1 MSDCIELKNIRAL
14 GHYGVTEH
22 ERSKPQLLMID
33 IEIGL
38 DLSKAADSDALADT
52 LDYSKLHK
60 QVLEIV
66 SNKSFK
72 LLEALAKSIIDYI
85 FVADPQVQSTSVRI
99 AKPEKLESA
108 TPAVILRRAR
118 QL

>member
-1 MSDCIELKNIRAL
+1 MSDSIELKNIRAL
-14 GHYGVTEH
+14 GHYGVTEQ

-33 IEIGL
+33 IAIDL
-38 DLSKAADSDALADT
+38 DLSKAASTDALADT
-52 LDYSKLHK
+52 LDYSQLHK

-66 SNKSFK
+66 ANKSFK
-72 LLEALAKSIIDYI
+72 LLESLAQSIIDYI
-85 FVADPQVQSTSVRI
+85 FADLQVETVSVRI